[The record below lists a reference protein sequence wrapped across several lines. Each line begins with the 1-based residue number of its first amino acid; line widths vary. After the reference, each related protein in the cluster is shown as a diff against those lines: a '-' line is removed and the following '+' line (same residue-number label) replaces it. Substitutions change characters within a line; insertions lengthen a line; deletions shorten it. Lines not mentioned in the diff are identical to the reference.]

1 MQIDNDNKR
10 KEEEEAKSCDEI
22 RDYLFAVANN
32 IPDKKRAVELVR
44 LNEIVDKLERP
55 KTHKENRIQH
65 RKKKKAKN
73 ISALIEHS
81 HLPVWLRGEYANL
94 YLIDTFYRYFAAQ
107 INDRHETRNCP
118 SDSQIKNCESFFC
131 VLVVN

>member
-10 KEEEEAKSCDEI
+10 EKEEEAKSCDEI

-55 KTHKENRIQH
+55 KTHKENRNQH
-65 RKKKKAKN
+65 RKKNQK
-73 ISALIEHS
+73 
-81 HLPVWLRGEYANL
+81 Y
-94 YLIDTFYRYFAAQ
+94 
-107 INDRHETRNCP
+107 
-118 SDSQIKNCESFFC
+118 FC
-131 VLVVN
+131 VN

>member
-10 KEEEEAKSCDEI
+10 EAGEEAKSCDEI

-55 KTHKENRIQH
+55 KTHKENRNQ
-65 RKKKKAKN
+65 RKKKK
-73 ISALIEHS
+73 
-81 HLPVWLRGEYANL
+81 
-94 YLIDTFYRYFAAQ
+94 
-107 INDRHETRNCP
+107 
-118 SDSQIKNCESFFC
+118 SQKYFC
-131 VLVVN
+131 VN

>member
-55 KTHKENRIQH
+55 KTHKENRNQT
-65 RKKKKAKN
+65 KKKKKLK
-73 ISALIEHS
+73 IF
-81 HLPVWLRGEYANL
+81 LR
-94 YLIDTFYRYFAAQ
+94 
-107 INDRHETRNCP
+107 
-118 SDSQIKNCESFFC
+118 
-131 VLVVN
+131 

>member
-10 KEEEEAKSCDEI
+10 ERGRRDEAKSRRERC
-22 RDYLFAVANN
+22 DYLFRVANN

-55 KTHKENRIQH
+55 KTQKRKQN
-65 RKKKKAKN
+65 RKKSAEN

-81 HLPVWLRGEYANL
+81 QLPVCLR
-94 YLIDTFYRYFAAQ
+94 F
-107 INDRHETRNCP
+107 
-118 SDSQIKNCESFFC
+118 
-131 VLVVN
+131 

>member
-10 KEEEEAKSCDEI
+10 EEEEEAKSCDEI

-55 KTHKENRIQH
+55 KTHKENRNQ
-65 RKKKKAKN
+65 RKKKKPK
-73 ISALIEHS
+73 IF
-81 HLPVWLRGEYANL
+81 LR
-94 YLIDTFYRYFAAQ
+94 
-107 INDRHETRNCP
+107 
-118 SDSQIKNCESFFC
+118 
-131 VLVVN
+131 

>member
-10 KEEEEAKSCDEI
+10 EKEEEAKSRVEI

-55 KTHKENRIQH
+55 KTHKENRNQH
-65 RKKKKAKN
+65 RKKKPK
-73 ISALIEHS
+73 IF
-81 HLPVWLRGEYANL
+81 LR
-94 YLIDTFYRYFAAQ
+94 
-107 INDRHETRNCP
+107 
-118 SDSQIKNCESFFC
+118 
-131 VLVVN
+131 

>member
-10 KEEEEAKSCDEI
+10 EAGEEAKSRVEI

-55 KTHKENRIQH
+55 KTHKENRNQH
-65 RKKKKAKN
+65 RKK
-73 ISALIEHS
+73 
-81 HLPVWLRGEYANL
+81 
-94 YLIDTFYRYFAAQ
+94 
-107 INDRHETRNCP
+107 
-118 SDSQIKNCESFFC
+118 SQKYFC
-131 VLVVN
+131 VN

>member
-10 KEEEEAKSCDEI
+10 ERKKRGKEQTRKMRLPVC
-22 RDYLFAVANN
+22 VANN

-55 KTHKENRIQH
+55 KTQ
-65 RKKKKAKN
+65 RKQKKSAEN

-81 HLPVWLRGEYANL
+81 QLPVCLR
-94 YLIDTFYRYFAAQ
+94 F
-107 INDRHETRNCP
+107 
-118 SDSQIKNCESFFC
+118 
-131 VLVVN
+131 